1 MKTLG
6 VTLAILTLG
15 LSGWIVETIVNA
27 GWTATL
33 IVIAVCA
40 AACTAV
46 IHTHRANQADQRARQ
61 DRRYAADHPAV
72 RNRR

>member
-15 LSGWIVETIVNA
+15 LSGWIVETICNA

-46 IHTHRANQADQRARQ
+46 IHTHRADQADRQARQ
-61 DRRYAADHPAV
+61 DRRYASQHPAKG
-72 RNRR
+72 RR

>member
-15 LSGWIVETIVNA
+15 LSGWIVETICNA

-46 IHTHRANQADQRARQ
+46 IHTHRADQADQRARQ
-61 DRRYAADHPAV
+61 DRRYASQHPAV
-72 RNRR
+72 RGPR